1 MEEKQQSLWPKTAK
15 SKKTRRIQ
23 EKKRGCVILTH
34 PRFEVYGWDGSKRFL
49 HGIDF
54 EQLIVFVRYEVC

>member
-1 MEEKQQSLWPKTAK
+1 MEEKQQSLWPKTANRK
-15 SKKTRRIQ
+15 RLDAYK
-23 EKKRGCVILTH
+23 KKRGCVILTH

-54 EQLIVFVRYEVC
+54 EQLIVVVRYEVC

>member
-1 MEEKQQSLWPKTAK
+1 M
-15 SKKTRRIQ
+15 
-23 EKKRGCVILTH
+23 TH

-54 EQLIVFVRYEVC
+54 EQLIVVVRYEVC